1 MKLYNQFHISEAVY
15 LLYLLE
21 GVVIAYQLGTG
32 KLLVIAFNLPLE
44 AAIYIPYL
52 SKSQWGE
59 ILFERVFSIFIQ
71 HAFSQFENYTVW
83 QNPFCIV
90 YWLVLEIAAAPKK
103 FDLYSQISNNNNFR
117 YKTWKNP
124 WEQPTLL
131 FIISQTTVN

>member
-1 MKLYNQFHISEAVY
+1 MEFRNKTILLVYHGSLLKLYNQNHISEAVY

-52 SKSQWGE
+52 SKPQLGE
-59 ILFERVFSIFIQ
+59 NLFERVFSIQ

-83 QNPFCIV
+83 QYPFCIV
-90 YWLVLEIAAAPKK
+90 Y
-103 FDLYSQISNNNNFR
+103 
-117 YKTWKNP
+117 
-124 WEQPTLL
+124 
-131 FIISQTTVN
+131 

>member
-1 MKLYNQFHISEAVY
+1 MNFKTDMILLKLYNQNHISEAVY

-52 SKSQWGE
+52 SKPQWGE

-71 HAFSQFENYTVW
+71 HAF
-83 QNPFCIV
+83 
-90 YWLVLEIAAAPKK
+90 L
-103 FDLYSQISNNNNFR
+103 QI
-117 YKTWKNP
+117 
-124 WEQPTLL
+124 
-131 FIISQTTVN
+131 